1 MRMCDS
7 VITRDSTMP
16 NLTVSVPDDLKD
28 QMSRHEEVNWS
39 AVIRRAIQ
47 DHLRKLEIADAIAQ
61 KSRLTREDVEELDR
75 LVKKGIAKRHGL
87 S

>member
-1 MRMCDS
+1 
-7 VITRDSTMP
+7 MP